1 MKCRFRRAR
10 SAGVAVALAC
20 LMISA
25 GRAADKP
32 PCSPDDRE
40 CIESL
45 AARLKASGW
54 VGVVL
59 DRDKPTDDFTVI
71 TVIPDSPAEKA
82 GIRPGDILVAI
93 NGMKV
98 SEHNDESLSAKRKN
112 RKPGDSV
119 TYTMRRDGADRELNL
134 ILAPMPAKVLAR
146 YLALY
151 LGEQAASPGDPT
163 AQSEDKPE
171 GNDR

>member
-1 MKCRFRRAR
+1 MKFNFRRAR

-20 LMISA
+20 LMIPA
-25 GRAADKP
+25 ARAADRP

-59 DRDKPTDDFTVI
+59 EREKPTDDFTVS

-93 NGMKV
+93 NGVKV
-98 SEHNDESLSAKRKN
+98 SEIKDERLSSTCKD

-119 TYTMRRDGADRELNL
+119 TYTIRRDDADRELNMT
-134 ILAPMPAKVLAR
+134 LAPMPAKVLAR

-151 LGEQAASPGDPT
+151 LAEQNASPGNQS
-163 AQSEDKPE
+163 AQSDEKSK